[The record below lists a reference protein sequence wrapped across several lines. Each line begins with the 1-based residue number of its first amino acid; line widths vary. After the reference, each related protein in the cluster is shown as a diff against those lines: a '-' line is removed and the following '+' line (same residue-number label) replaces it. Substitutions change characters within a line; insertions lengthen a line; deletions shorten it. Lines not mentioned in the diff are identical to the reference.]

1 MPTYDYLCRRCG
13 PFEARRPMSE
23 SQAATACRDCGSPSS
38 RLPSA
43 PLLNLMSSNNRYAE
57 TRNEKSAHEP
67 DVVHTM
73 GPRVHEHSHG
83 HSHEHPHGH
92 AHGHAGKKAPSN
104 TIGQARPMQA
114 THDPTRPWMIGH

>member
-1 MPTYDYLCRRCG
+1 MPTYDYLCRSCG

-23 SQAATACRDCGSPSS
+23 SQAAMACLDCGSPSL

-73 GPRVHEHSHG
+73 GPRVHGNSHG
-83 HSHEHPHGH
+83 HSH
-92 AHGHAGKKAPSN
+92 ARAGLKAPSN
-104 TIGQARPMQA
+104 TISQARPMQA